1 MSEPENQSE
10 PEMEEIL
17 ASIRRIISEDNPEST
32 ESEADEE
39 PEAEPSVEPLAAF
52 GVEAP
57 DEEPDEPEEPEAAP
71 RAEDVVEE
79 SPGFEDVLDLTR
91 VVNEDGSVV
100 DLKADKAESDAEP
113 KPQAEPQ
120 HQSLGAW
127 PVATPAGSAPSGAE
141 AAAGPLISEPTVQS
155 ATAVLAEAVRSV
167 TSEPGSGP
175 AEIIGGNRTLE
186 MVVREALLPELK
198 TWLDGNLAALVER
211 IVREEIRKMVRRAE
225 NQ

>member
-32 ESEADEE
+32 DVESDEE
-39 PEAEPSVEPLAAF
+39 PEAEASVEPLAAF
-52 GVEAP
+52 GSGAP
-57 DEEPDEPEEPEAAP
+57 DDKREGPEAAP
-71 RAEDVVEE
+71 QAEDVLEE

-100 DLKADKAESDAEP
+100 DLKADKASSEAEP
-113 KPQAEPQ
+113 KPQAEPKT
-120 HQSLGAW
+120 LGTG
-127 PVATPAGSAPSGAE
+127 PSATPAGSARSAAEGA
-141 AAAGPLISEPTVQS
+141 ANPLISEPTAQS
-155 ATAVLAEAVRSV
+155 ATAVLAEAVKSV
-167 TSEPGSGP
+167 TSDSGGGP
-175 AEIIGGNRTLE
+175 AEIMGGNRTLE

-198 TWLDGNLAALVER
+198 TWLDANLPTLVER

>member
-17 ASIRRIISEDNPEST
+17 ASIRRIISEDNPESMDA
-32 ESEADEE
+32 EADEE
-39 PEAEPSVEPLAAF
+39 PEAEASVEPLAAF
-52 GVEAP
+52 GSVAP
-57 DEEPDEPEEPEAAP
+57 DDKPEEPEPAP
-71 RAEDVVEE
+71 QAEDVVEE

-100 DLKADKAESDAEP
+100 DLKADKASSEAEP
-113 KPQAEPQ
+113 KPQAEPKT
-120 HQSLGAW
+120 LGTG
-127 PVATPAGSAPSGAE
+127 PSATPAGSARSAAEGA
-141 AAAGPLISEPTVQS
+141 ANPLISEPTAQS
-155 ATAVLAEAVRSV
+155 ATAVLAEAVKSV
-167 TSEPGSGP
+167 TSDSGGGP
-175 AEIIGGNRTLE
+175 AEIMGGNRTLE

-198 TWLDGNLAALVER
+198 TWLDANLGTLVER